1 MKKYCKTCRHRC
13 HCLGQGYYVSE
24 PFCDSC
30 SCNECACI
38 DVPLVLKKIKKSIK
52 LETYTISILI
62 ILILG
67 IALLSCVK
75 KEKYPNKMDNIV
87 KGLSQIVK

>member
-1 MKKYCKTCRHRC
+1 MKFFCKSCGHRC

-30 SCNECACI
+30 SCNQCTCTDI
-38 DVPLVLKKIKKSIK
+38 LLVLNKIKKSIK
-52 LETYTISILI
+52 FEMYTISILI

-67 IALLSCVK
+67 IALLSCTN
-75 KEKYPNKMDNIV
+75 KETYPNKMDNIA